1 MSIDAKGAHEI
12 AHMVNSG
19 TVSVREVAN
28 HFAVKTENSA
38 QKLNSHS
45 FFDKNDLDKLVSDT
59 ESYLQEQWQKGNKPK
74 LAGVPFLIKDNI
86 SRNDFLSFHRDS
98 AHKLYSDTIAQN
110 KIKGLPE
117 MSF

>member
-38 QKLNSHS
+38 QLV
-45 FFDKNDLDKLVSDT
+45 DLK
-59 ESYLQEQWQKGNKPK
+59 
-74 LAGVPFLIKDNI
+74 
-86 SRNDFLSFHRDS
+86 
-98 AHKLYSDTIAQN
+98 
-110 KIKGLPE
+110 
-117 MSF
+117 